1 MYASAGDQY
10 VTVNNGYINPHW
22 DKTQATVNGKV
33 TFTRTATQESQ
44 SGYTMFAVMEPRDLT
59 TFPDNPVIVTSNN
72 NDFSGAEFTVC
83 SDEDGD
89 YLNIFV
95 PAGTTLPRLQM
106 PLKLNYVDLLKTG
119 MTTHNGVDYDIYVAN
134 KYGEDVRSEW
144 IAGECVDYKFK

>member
-22 DKTQATVNGKV
+22 DKTQATVNGNV

-44 SGYTMFAVMEPRDLT
+44 SGYTMYAVMEPRDLT

-72 NDFSGAEFTVC
+72 NDFSGARFAVD

-95 PAGTTLPRLQM
+95 PAGTTLPYLMM

-134 KYGEDVRSEW
+134 KHDESVRSAW
-144 IAGECVDYKFK
+144 DAGEHVIYEFE